1 MIMGKAAKL
10 SIDSTTKNQKLFVEC
25 TALLPVGK
33 KATAR
38 SYNTESFLQGM
49 YMVKIFH

>member
-25 TALLPVGK
+25 TALLPAGK
-33 KATAR
+33 KPLQEATIQR
-38 SYNTESFLQGM
+38 VSYK
-49 YMVKIFH
+49 VCKW

>member
-33 KATAR
+33 KPLQEATIQR
-38 SYNTESFLQGM
+38 VSYK
-49 YMVKIFH
+49 VCIW